1 MRDLK
6 IFAEELVN
14 LANME
19 AKELAEILKEEY
31 GIEVCTAPVGATNKT
46 KPKKRLATKDDYLLE
61 QENLRRNQ
69 VSEKQKVTYLKKG
82 KNQNFCRR

>member
-1 MRDLK
+1 MKDLK
-6 IFAEELVN
+6 TFAEELVN

-19 AKELAEILKEEY
+19 AKELAEILNEEY
-31 GIEVCTAPVGATNKT
+31 GIKPCAAPVTGINKT
-46 KPKKRLATKDDYLLE
+46 KPKKRRATKDDYLLE